1 MFATIVP
8 DGMEGGAP
16 APHLL
21 DEAAEG
27 LTEKRISRQGRKR
40 AGQPSLSM
48 DARLEREA
56 SSILSSENPFVNP
69 LA

>member
-1 MFATIVP
+1 
-8 DGMEGGAP
+8 MEGGAP

-27 LTEKRISRQGRKR
+27 LTAKRISRQGRKR